1 MEFDMKNQAVLS
13 LFHALTDNTN
23 DTFSSVV
30 KQLADKNDY
39 EGIRQLSH
47 IWAKFDTFIEVLD
60 EDYTN
65 GQGSL
70 IFEKSVDTKGSD
82 SITTVDE
89 PEIIEAEIVT
99 KRVPPENERLSREVY
114 SQMKSFIF
122 NYIGKR
128 GGRTSVQDLAYAFHE
143 EFKSHFTDYH
153 YTLVNATTPKWQHK
167 MYDQVKTMRTK
178 GIVAPKTPGQDY
190 DYYLLTPKALKSY
203 NRAAVKIEKQLTL
216 PNIEITG

>member
-1 MEFDMKNQAVLS
+1 MKNQAVLS

-23 DTFSSVV
+23 DTFSSAV
-30 KQLADKNDY
+30 KKLADENDY

-47 IWAKFDTFIEVLD
+47 IWAKFDTFIDVLD

-65 GQGSL
+65 GQSKL
-70 IFEKSVDTKGSD
+70 IFEKSVNTKDSD

-99 KRVPPENERLSREVY
+99 KRVTSENQRLPREVY
-114 SQMKSFIF
+114 PKMKNFIF

-128 GGRTSVQDLAYAFHE
+128 GGRTSIQDLAYAFHN

-153 YTLVNATTPKWQHK
+153 YTLVNATTTRWQHK
-167 MYDQVKTMRTK
+167 LYDQVKTMRIK
-178 GIVAPKTPGQDY
+178 GIISAESSRQDY
-190 DYYLLTPKALKSY
+190 ELTPKALKSY
-203 NRAAVKIEKQLTL
+203 NRAAVKVEKQLTL